1 MMRDLAHDFAAL
13 AAVALFVAAA
23 AIWLTALI

>member
-1 MMRDLAHDFAAL
+1 MIHNLAHDFASL

-23 AIWLTALI
+23 AIWLPALI